1 LHLRL
6 NLLLKWKHW
15 RVTKALVTLLACI
28 KNQELDEGAP
38 QAPDLAFPGK
48 TVSKALP
55 PSLFAELSQQERCTL
70 VTNVSASL
78 RQLRARKSNT
88 YASIG

>member
-6 NLLLKWKHW
+6 NLLLKPKHW
-15 RVTKALVTLLACI
+15 RVTKVLATLLGVHK

-55 PSLFAELSQQERCTL
+55 PSLFAELSQPEAMHAGYQRFREFS
-70 VTNVSASL
+70 TNLGA
-78 RQLRARKSNT
+78 
-88 YASIG
+88 

>member
-1 LHLRL
+1 VH
-6 NLLLKWKHW
+6 K
-15 RVTKALVTLLACI
+15 

-55 PSLFAELSQQERCTL
+55 PSLFAELSQQEALHAGYQRFRDSST
-70 VTNVSASL
+70 TTGA
-78 RQLRARKSNT
+78 
-88 YASIG
+88 